1 MNNKIIPW
9 IEEKDIIKYL
19 KNKIIII
26 SHGGVGSEYLTKL
39 VNLQYP
45 SIKINTKPLKGC
57 IVHFPYP
64 PPKLKKV
71 IYLYGDIY
79 NSVISQ
85 IPRHYD
91 NASKLCNN
99 KNYKH
104 FHKINELINY
114 NSKDPFN
121 ITKQILQFMNKKVNY
136 PIILLKYG
144 FDKELI
150 PILIKLTNLHG
161 FKNYVFKNRTSN
173 LHKLNQN
180 DKLKLIEI
188 YKKTNLIVNNS
199 PQLIIRYPKK
209 KYVLSQN
216 DVIKYVIND
225 KFPGKRIKHYKK
237 IKNFEIYNERDCR
250 DNNNNRFGKLRIKNN
265 NQQNIFKEFSGKKY
279 GIITKSKNVVGLG
292 GVEDPRYFE
301 FDNNIYVLF
310 NGLTRTNRNMYLKN
324 LNNNHVCKLFV
335 KNFNISKIEIQKN
348 WTPYIYLNN
357 LYFIYSLDELCIL
370 KVTNIKK
377 GECLCIKGN
386 PKNYNNNYEY
396 FGSTPLIQ
404 WNFPYFIGFVHTR
417 LPWLPCPII
426 FNAEKLKIEKIGKP
440 FQLDFPKHIIP
451 KRRSNKKS
459 KNFKLKIVQFPY
471 DLEIIKNNVILSI
484 EFDDR
489 CPTQVYLDYIG
500 FCKAFSF

>member
-1 MNNKIIPW
+1 MKNKIIPW
-9 IEEKDIIKYL
+9 IEENDIIKHL

-39 VNLQYP
+39 VNIQFPLV
-45 SIKINTKPLKGC
+45 KINNRPLKGC

-64 PPKLKKV
+64 PPELDKV

-91 NASKLCNN
+91 NASKLCND

-104 FHKINELINY
+104 FHNINELINY
-114 NSKDPFN
+114 NKKDPFN
-121 ITKQILQFMNKKVNY
+121 IKKQILQFMNRKVKY

-150 PILIKLTNLHG
+150 PILIELTNLHG
-161 FKNYVFKNRTSN
+161 FKNYFFKSRTSN
-173 LHKLNQN
+173 LNKLNKN
-180 DKLKLIEI
+180 ERLKLTNI
-188 YKKTNLIVNNS
+188 YKITNIIINNS
-199 PQLIIRYPKK
+199 PQLIIRYPKNN
-209 KYVLSQN
+209 YVLSQN

-225 KFPGKRIKHYKK
+225 KFPGKRMKHYKK
-237 IKNFEIYNERDCR
+237 IKNFEIYNERDCT
-250 DNNNNRFGKLRIKNN
+250 DKYNNKFGKLRIRNN
-265 NQQNIFKEFSGKKY
+265 NNSNIFQAFSGKKY
-279 GIITKSKNVVGLG
+279 GIISKSKTIIGLG
-292 GVEDPRYFE
+292 GIEDPRYFE
-301 FDNNIYVLF
+301 FENNSFVLF
-310 NGLTRTNRNMYLKN
+310 NGLTNKNRNMYIKN
-324 LNNNHVCKLFV
+324 LNDNHVCKLNIT
-335 KNFNISKIEIQKN
+335 NFNISKIKEQKN
-348 WTPYIYLNN
+348 WIPYIYLNK
-357 LYFIYSLDELCIL
+357 LYFIYSLDKLCIL
-370 KVTNIKK
+370 KVTNLKK

-386 PKNYNNNYEY
+386 PNNYNNNYKY
-396 FGSTPLIQ
+396 FGSTQLIQ

-417 LPWLPCPII
+417 HPWLPCPII
-426 FNAEKLKIEKIGKP
+426 FDAEKLEIVKIGKP
-440 FQLDFPKHIIP
+440 FQLDFPKNIIP
-451 KRRSNKKS
+451 TRRCKKY
-459 KNFKLKIVQFPY
+459 NNLKLKIVQFPY